1 MPALAITASTVIQQ
15 AVVEG
20 TDMPAT
26 EALVAITTAMGSMA
40 HTTHAPGTTTPHGVM
55 ELRACRHTLL
65 VASAVEA
72 SAVAVVAEASA
83 EAVAAE
89 AAEAIS
95 EEDKV

>member
-1 MPALAITASTVIQQ
+1 M
-15 AVVEG
+15 
-20 TDMPAT
+20 DMPAT

-55 ELRACRHTLL
+55 ELRTCRHALL
-65 VASAVEA
+65 VASVVVASVE
-72 SAVAVVAEASA
+72 AVVAEASV